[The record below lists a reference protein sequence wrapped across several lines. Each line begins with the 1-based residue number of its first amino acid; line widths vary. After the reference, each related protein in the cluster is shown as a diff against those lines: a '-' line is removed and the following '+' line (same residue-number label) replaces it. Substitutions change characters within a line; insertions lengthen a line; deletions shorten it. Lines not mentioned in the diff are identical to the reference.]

1 MIYLDNA
8 ATTKVDDRVLQEMLP
23 YFTEDYGNPSS
34 VYSFSR
40 KSADAVEHT
49 REVIA
54 QAINAKPE
62 EIYFTSGA
70 SEANNWILRK
80 VVELVGERLAT
91 STIEHHSVLN
101 TCKDLEKH
109 GCSVYYINVN
119 ENGVVSKDE
128 IEETVYAYDPDCVSI
143 MTANNEIGTIQ
154 SLIEIGELL
163 DRKNI
168 FFHTDATQAFGH
180 IPIDVQDNKIDFL
193 SASAHK
199 FGGPKGVGFAYIG
212 KGYNIGPLIDGGS
225 QERNKRAGTLN
236 VPGIVGMGKAV
247 EICMDE
253 MFLRIEREVN
263 MRDHLIDRVLNEIPN
278 SKLNGG
284 REKRLPNN
292 ANFCFEGVS
301 GEALLMMLDGA
312 GICVSSGSACTAGN
326 GEPSHVLKAIGLSDE
341 QARNSIR
348 ITLSHENTLKEIDY
362 VVDKLKQFVERLR
375 GL

>member
-225 QERNKRAGTLN
+225 QERNKRAGT
-236 VPGIVGMGKAV
+236 
-247 EICMDE
+247 
-253 MFLRIEREVN
+253 
-263 MRDHLIDRVLNEIPN
+263 
-278 SKLNGG
+278 
-284 REKRLPNN
+284 
-292 ANFCFEGVS
+292 
-301 GEALLMMLDGA
+301 
-312 GICVSSGSACTAGN
+312 
-326 GEPSHVLKAIGLSDE
+326 
-341 QARNSIR
+341 
-348 ITLSHENTLKEIDY
+348 Y
-362 VVDKLKQFVERLR
+362 
-375 GL
+375 

>member
-8 ATTKVDDRVLQEMLP
+8 ATTKVDDCVLQEMLP

-109 GCSVYYINVN
+109 GYSVYYINVN
-119 ENGVVSKDE
+119 ENGIVSKDE
-128 IEETVYAYDPDCVSI
+128 IEETVFAYDPDCVSI
-143 MTANNEIGTIQ
+143 MAANNEIGTIQ
-154 SLIEIGELL
+154 PLKEIGEFL
-163 DRKNI
+163 DKKAI

-180 IPIDVQDNKIDFL
+180 IPIDVRECKIDFL

-199 FGGPKGVGFAYIG
+199 FGGPKGIGFAYI
-212 KGYNIGPLIDGGS
+212 KKDCNINPLIYGGS

-253 MFLRIEREVN
+253 MKERAEYETKL
-263 MRDHLIDRVLNEIPN
+263 RDHLIDRVLDEIPN
-278 SKLNGG
+278 SKLNGS
-284 REKRLPNN
+284 RKNRLPNN

-326 GEPSHVLKAIGLSDE
+326 GEPSHVLKAIGLTDE
-341 QARNSIR
+341 QARSSIR
-348 ITLSHENTLKEIDY
+348 MTLSHENTLEEIDY
-362 VVDKLKQFVERLR
+362 VVDKLKQFVGRLR
-375 GL
+375 IL